1 MAPIKPISSIA
12 YVSVIFH
19 FLSDLWKFYDS
30 VALYLHSPICLYEMH
45 KDNFTCFAS
54 RP

>member
-1 MAPIKPISSIA
+1 VSHISPIA
-12 YVSVIFH
+12 YVRVIFR

-30 VALYLHSPICLYEMH
+30 VVLYLHSPICLYEMH
-45 KDNFTCFAS
+45 KDNFAFFAF

>member
-1 MAPIKPISSIA
+1 VSPISPIA

-19 FLSDLWKFYDS
+19 FFSDLWKFYDS
-30 VALYLHSPICLYEMH
+30 VVLYLHSPIYFYEMH
-45 KDNFTCFAS
+45 KDNFTFFTF